1 MASKDPR
8 LERAGVVKK
17 NDFCVY
23 FHKKKNTNEIFYV
36 GKGRRWRQNQK
47 NNRNKHWHN
56 VVNKYGFDVCI
67 VADNL
72 TNKKA
77 CLLERFLISEIG
89 LDYLVNYTLGGEG
102 SDGYKHTE
110 ESIAKM
116 RKRKFSEEHIEK
128 LSNAKKTN
136 PTMYWL
142 GKKRSQE
149 TIKKISQKLSNQ
161 NRMLA
166 TDMLIRGEDR
176 KKISKELNLPL
187 TYLRGLACRLRKEH
201 NIEKLIN

>member
-1 MASKDPR
+1 MKKDPR
-8 LERAGVVKK
+8 LERAGVDEKS
-17 NDFCVY
+17 DFCVY

-36 GKGRRWRQNQK
+36 GKGRQWRQNQK
-47 NNRNKHWHN
+47 SNRNKHWHN

-89 LDYLVNYTLGGEG
+89 LNYLVNYTLGGEG
-102 SDGYKHTE
+102 SEGYKHTE
-110 ESIAKM
+110 EALSLM
-116 RKRKFSEEHIEK
+116 RGKRLSEEHKEK
-128 LSNAKKTN
+128 LSNAKKTK
-136 PTMYWL
+136 PTMYWV

-149 TIKKISQKLSNQ
+149 TIKKISQKLSNP
-161 NRMLA
+161 NRILA
-166 TDMLIRGEDR
+166 TEMLINGEDR

-187 TYLRGLACRLRKEH
+187 SYLRGLACRLRKEYD
-201 NIEKLIN
+201 IEKLIN